1 MTWLPILRLSG
12 RSHLAAAGAILVAL
26 ITLADAVFLG
36 QERAAS
42 NERGRASVAALA
54 DSYAAEFSSWM
65 RVVDSELLECRAA
78 LAGAGLTATMTT
90 PPPVD
95 SARKVLTACKGHF
108 DGTAALLL
116 YDADGR
122 PMVSTAGPVL
132 AAPNLLH
139 EDVFR
144 ALTAGEPNGVLLSR
158 PLPGIGPGLSYF
170 IVRRLT
176 SPGGKFSGAI
186 GAEVVISKSAT
197 YISHVLPPLKRV
209 TYVRRDGTILMRY
222 PADDVGPRM
231 PANSPWYGVIAAGGG
246 TYVSAATAREPARL
260 AAAHLI
266 MPLAMAVDVS
276 MPQSEALAD
285 FNRLE
290 PWTIAVGAALAIS
303 VVLLLRTLAAHYSGI
318 ERAKHKLAEQNA
330 LLEVIQGQLRATLG
344 NISQGITLF
353 GRDARLI
360 VSNGRYAEIYRIDP
374 DRIVP
379 GISLAEIVALRV
391 EQGTGP
397 MQAADSYVDLIAA
410 VPKDGED
417 RLINVQL
424 RDGRTIAILQR
435 RMQDGGWVATHE
447 DITERRRAEAEI
459 AFLARHDVLTGLPNR
474 AVFHDLIER
483 ALPEAARG
491 AMFAVLFLD
500 LDRFKAVNDTLGHRA
515 GDALLKQVAS
525 RLGATVR
532 EIDTVARFGGDEF
545 VVLQPLVEQPDGA
558 MRLAERIIAVL
569 CEPYMLEG
577 TQASIGVSVGIAMA
591 PGDGTSAEALLKNAD
606 LALYLAKAEGRGTFR
621 FFEPEMDA
629 RLVRRH
635 DIERDLR
642 TAMAEGSLELH
653 YQPIVNLQSG
663 AVRAFEALIRWNHP
677 VHGPLPPSEF
687 IPIAEECGLIL
698 QVGEWVLRK
707 ACRQAASWPESIHVS
722 VNLSPLQFR
731 GGALVD
737 LVAAVLAQSGL
748 EAARLELEIT
758 ETVLLAGS
766 QANIATLHSLRRL
779 GVSVAMD
786 DFGVGYSSLSYLYS
800 FPFDRVKID
809 GSFVAN
815 MMQRR
820 EARHIVRAITGL
832 CRDLGM
838 RTTAECI
845 ETREQLDVLR
855 ELAATDGQGYFFG
868 KAMPAAHVAAF
879 LETSPFRPARTRAL
893 S

>member
-1 MTWLPILRLSG
+1 
-12 RSHLAAAGAILVAL
+12 
-26 ITLADAVFLG
+26 
-36 QERAAS
+36 
-42 NERGRASVAALA
+42 
-54 DSYAAEFSSWM
+54 
-65 RVVDSELLECRAA
+65 
-78 LAGAGLTATMTT
+78 
-90 PPPVD
+90 
-95 SARKVLTACKGHF
+95 
-108 DGTAALLL
+108 
-116 YDADGR
+116 
-122 PMVSTAGPVL
+122 
-132 AAPNLLH
+132 
-139 EDVFR
+139 
-144 ALTAGEPNGVLLSR
+144 
-158 PLPGIGPGLSYF
+158 
-170 IVRRLT
+170 
-176 SPGGKFSGAI
+176 
-186 GAEVVISKSAT
+186 
-197 YISHVLPPLKRV
+197 
-209 TYVRRDGTILMRY
+209 
-222 PADDVGPRM
+222 
-231 PANSPWYGVIAAGGG
+231 VIAAGGG